1 REVTEKLEEA
11 VTIWIKQV
19 RQILVESEQM
29 RREADDLG
37 PSAEL
42 EHWKARMS
50 TFNSLLDEIKS
61 SRVKKII
68 SILQAARSKTLKQ
81 WKELD
86 GSVTIAANEA
96 KDNVR
101 YLYTLDTFFCP
112 LTKASPV
119 TMMEHVPS
127 LMNTICMIYCT
138 SPYYNTS
145 ESMTSLLL
153 KITNQM
159 INTCKTYLCE
169 G

>member
-1 REVTEKLEEA
+1 EVTEKLEEV
-11 VTIWIKQV
+11 VTIWTKQI
-19 RQILVESEQM
+19 RQVLVESEQI
-29 RREADDLG
+29 RREADDAG

-42 EHWKARMS
+42 EHWKTRMS
-50 TFNSLLDEIKS
+50 SFNSLLDEIKS

-86 GSVTIAANEA
+86 GNITIAANEA

-101 YLYTLDTFFCP
+101 YLYTLDKFFGP
-112 LTKASPV
+112 LANASPV
-119 TMMEHVPS
+119 MMEHIPS

-145 ESMTSLLL
+145 EHMTSLLL

-159 INTCKTYLCE
+159 INTCKMYLCE

>member
-1 REVTEKLEEA
+1 TEVTEKLEEA
-11 VTIWIKQV
+11 IMIWIKQI
-19 RQILVESEQM
+19 RQVLVESEQI

-50 TFNSLLDEIKS
+50 SFNSLLDEIKS

-68 SILQAARSKTLKQ
+68 SVLQAARSKTLKQ

-86 GSVTIAANEA
+86 GNVTIAANEA

-101 YLYTLDTFFCP
+101 YLYTLDQFFGP
-112 LTKASPV
+112 LARASPV
-119 TMMEHVPS
+119 MLEHVPS
-127 LMNTICMIYCT
+127 LMNTVRMIYCT

-145 ESMTSLLL
+145 ERMTSLLL

-159 INTCKTYLCE
+159 INTCKMYLCE

>member
-1 REVTEKLEEA
+1 EVIEKLEE
-11 VTIWIKQV
+11 VVKIWVKQI
-19 RQILVESEQM
+19 RQVLAESEQM
-29 RREADDLG
+29 RREADDSG

-42 EHWKARMS
+42 EHWKTRMS
-50 TFNSLLDEIKS
+50 SFNSLLDEIKS

-68 SILQAARSKTLKQ
+68 SILQTARSKTLKQ

-86 GSVTIAANEA
+86 SNITIAANEA

-101 YLYTLDTFFCP
+101 YLYTLDRFFGP
-112 LTKASPV
+112 LAQASPV

-127 LMNTICMIYCT
+127 LMNAICMIYCT

-145 ESMTSLLL
+145 ERMTSLLL

>member
-1 REVTEKLEEA
+1 TDVTEKLEE
-11 VTIWIKQV
+11 VVMIWIKQIK
-19 RQILVESEQM
+19 QILVESEQM
-29 RREADDLG
+29 RREADDIG

-42 EHWKARMS
+42 EHWKTRMS
-50 TFNSLLDEIKS
+50 SFNSLLDEIKS
-61 SRVKKII
+61 SRVRKII

-86 GSVTIAANEA
+86 GNITIAANEA

-101 YLYTLDTFFCP
+101 YLYTLDKFFGP
-112 LTKASPV
+112 LAKASPV
-119 TMMEHVPS
+119 MMEHVPS
-127 LMNTICMIYCT
+127 LMNTVCMIYCT

-145 ESMTSLLL
+145 ERMTSLLL

-159 INTCKTYLCE
+159 VNTCKMYLRE

>member
-1 REVTEKLEEA
+1 REVTEKLEEVVA
-11 VTIWIKQV
+11 IWTKQIQQV
-19 RQILVESEQM
+19 LVESKQI
-29 RREADDLG
+29 RREADDVG

-42 EHWKARMS
+42 EHWKSRMS
-50 TFNSLLDEIKS
+50 SFNSLLDEIKS

-68 SILQAARSKTLKQ
+68 SILQAARSKTLQQ

-86 GSVTIAANEA
+86 RSITIAANEA

-101 YLYTLDTFFCP
+101 YLYTLDKFFGP
-112 LTKASPV
+112 LAHASPV
-119 TMMEHVPS
+119 MMEHIPS
-127 LMNTICMIYCT
+127 LMNVVFMIYCT

-145 ESMTSLLL
+145 ENMTSLFL

>member
-1 REVTEKLEEA
+1 TKVTEKLEE
-11 VTIWIKQV
+11 VVMIWTKQI
-19 RQILVESEQM
+19 RQVLVESEQI
-29 RREADDLG
+29 RREADDVG

-42 EHWKARMS
+42 EHWKSRMS
-50 TFNSLLDEIKS
+50 SFNSLLDEIKS

-86 GSVTIAANEA
+86 GSITVAANEA

-101 YLYTLDTFFCP
+101 YLYTLDKFFDP
-112 LTKASPV
+112 LANAPPV
-119 TMMEHVPS
+119 MMEHIPS

-145 ESMTSLLL
+145 ERMTSLFL

-159 INTCKTYLCE
+159 INTCKMYLCE

>member
-1 REVTEKLEEA
+1 SEVTGKLEE
-11 VTIWIKQV
+11 VVMIWIKQI
-19 RQILVESEQM
+19 RQVLVESEQI
-29 RREADDLG
+29 RREADDVG

-42 EHWKARMS
+42 EHWKSRMS
-50 TFNSLLDEIKS
+50 SFNSLLDEIKS
-61 SRVKKII
+61 SKVKKII

-86 GSVTIAANEA
+86 GSITIAANEA

-101 YLYTLDTFFCP
+101 YLYTLDKFFGP
-112 LTKASPV
+112 LANASPV
-119 TMMEHVPS
+119 MMEHIPS
-127 LMNTICMIYCT
+127 LMSTVCMIYCT

-145 ESMTSLLL
+145 EHMTSLFL

>member
-1 REVTEKLEEA
+1 TEVTEKLEE
-11 VTIWIKQV
+11 VVMIWTKQI
-19 RQILVESEQM
+19 RQVLVESEQI
-29 RREADDLG
+29 RREADDVG

-42 EHWKARMS
+42 EHWKSRMS
-50 TFNSLLDEIKS
+50 SFNSLLDEIKS

-86 GSVTIAANEA
+86 RRITIAANEA

-101 YLYTLDTFFCP
+101 YLYTLDKCFGP
-112 LTKASPV
+112 LTNASPV
-119 TMMEHVPS
+119 MMEHIPS
-127 LMNTICMIYCT
+127 LMNTVCMIYCT

-145 ESMTSLLL
+145 EHMTSLFL

>member
-1 REVTEKLEEA
+1 IEVTQKLEE
-11 VTIWIKQV
+11 VIVIWIKQI
-19 RQILVESEQM
+19 RQVLVESEQI

-37 PSAEL
+37 PSSEL
-42 EHWKARMS
+42 EYWKTRMS
-50 TFNSLLDEIKS
+50 SFNSLLDEIKS

-81 WKELD
+81 WKDLD
-86 GSVTIAANEA
+86 GRITIAANEA

-101 YLYTLDTFFCP
+101 YLYTLDKFFGP
-112 LTKASPV
+112 LAKASPV
-119 TMMEHVPS
+119 MMEHVPS
-127 LMNTICMIYCT
+127 LMNTVCMIYCT

-145 ESMTSLLL
+145 ERMTSLLL

-159 INTCKTYLCE
+159 INTCKMYLCK

>member
-1 REVTEKLEEA
+1 TEVTEKLEE
-11 VTIWIKQV
+11 VVRIWIKQI
-19 RQILVESEQM
+19 RQVLVESEQM
-29 RREADDLG
+29 RTEADDLG

-42 EHWKARMS
+42 EHWKTRMS

-86 GSVTIAANEA
+86 SNVTIAANEA

-101 YLYTLDTFFCP
+101 YLYTLDKFFCP
-112 LTKASPV
+112 LANASPV
-119 TMMEHVPS
+119 TMMEHVSS
-127 LMNTICMIYCT
+127 LMNAISIIYCT
-138 SPYYNTS
+138 PPYYNIP
-145 ESMTSLLL
+145 ERMTPLLL

-159 INTCKTYLCE
+159 IKTCKTYLCE

>member
-1 REVTEKLEEA
+1 TEVTQKLEE
-11 VTIWIKQV
+11 VIMIWIKQI
-19 RQILVESEQM
+19 RQVLVESEQI

-37 PSAEL
+37 PSSEL
-42 EHWKARMS
+42 EYWKTRMS
-50 TFNSLLDEIKS
+50 SFNSLLDEIKS

-68 SILQAARSKTLKQ
+68 SILQVARSKTLKQ

-86 GSVTIAANEA
+86 SKITIAANEA

-101 YLYTLDTFFCP
+101 YLYTLDKFFG
-112 LTKASPV
+112 LLAKAPPV
-119 TMMEHVPS
+119 MMEHVPS
-127 LMNTICMIYCT
+127 LMTAVCMIYCT

-145 ESMTSLLL
+145 ERMTSLLL

-159 INTCKTYLCE
+159 INTCKVYLCE

>member
-1 REVTEKLEEA
+1 TEVTEKLEE
-11 VTIWIKQV
+11 VVMIWTKQI
-19 RQILVESEQM
+19 RQFLVETEQI
-29 RREADDLG
+29 RREADDVG

-42 EHWKARMS
+42 EHWKSRMS
-50 TFNSLLDEIKS
+50 SFNSLLDEIKS

-68 SILQAARSKTLKQ
+68 SVLQAARSKTLKQ

-86 GSVTIAANEA
+86 GSITIAANEA

-101 YLYTLDTFFCP
+101 YLDTLDKFFSP
-112 LTKASPV
+112 LVNASPV
-119 TMMEHVPS
+119 MMEHIPS
-127 LMNTICMIYCT
+127 LMNTVCMIYCT

-145 ESMTSLLL
+145 EHMTSLFL

>member
-1 REVTEKLEEA
+1 TQLTEKLEE
-11 VTIWIKQV
+11 VVMIWTKQI
-19 RQILVESEQM
+19 RQVLVESEQI
-29 RREADDLG
+29 RREADDVG

-42 EHWKARMS
+42 EHWKSRMS
-50 TFNSLLDEIKS
+50 SFNSLLDEIKS

-86 GSVTIAANEA
+86 GSITIAANEA

-101 YLYTLDTFFCP
+101 YLYTLDKFFGP
-112 LTKASPV
+112 LATASPV
-119 TMMEHVPS
+119 MMEHVPS
-127 LMNTICMIYCT
+127 LMNTVFMIYCT

-145 ESMTSLLL
+145 EHMTSLFL

>member
-1 REVTEKLEEA
+1 AEVTEKLEK
-11 VTIWIKQV
+11 VVMIWIKQI
-19 RQILVESEQM
+19 RQVLVESEQI
-29 RREADDLG
+29 RREADDVG

-42 EHWKARMS
+42 EHWKSRMS
-50 TFNSLLDEIKS
+50 SFNSLLDEIKS
-61 SRVKKII
+61 SKVKKII

-101 YLYTLDTFFCP
+101 YLYTFDKYFGP
-112 LTKASPV
+112 LANASPV
-119 TMMEHVPS
+119 MMEHIPS
-127 LMNTICMIYCT
+127 LMSTVSMIYCT
-138 SPYYNTS
+138 SPYYNKS
-145 ESMTSLLL
+145 EHMTSLFL

>member
-1 REVTEKLEEA
+1 TEVTEKLEE
-11 VTIWIKQV
+11 VVMIWTKQV
-19 RQILVESEQM
+19 RQVLVESEQI
-29 RREADDLG
+29 RREADDVG

-42 EHWKARMS
+42 EHWKSRMS
-50 TFNSLLDEIKS
+50 SFSSLLDEIKS

-86 GSVTIAANEA
+86 GSITIAANEA

-101 YLYTLDTFFCP
+101 YLYTLEKFFGP
-112 LTKASPV
+112 FANASPV
-119 TMMEHVPS
+119 MMEHIPS

-145 ESMTSLLL
+145 ERMTSLFL

>member
-1 REVTEKLEEA
+1 TELTEKLEE
-11 VTIWIKQV
+11 VVMIWIKQI
-19 RQILVESEQM
+19 RQILVESEQI
-29 RREADDLG
+29 RKEADDIG

-42 EHWKARMS
+42 EYWKTRMS
-50 TFNSLLDEIKS
+50 LFNSLLDEIKS

-68 SILQAARSKTLKQ
+68 CILQAARSKTLKQ

-86 GSVTIAANEA
+86 GNITIAANEA

-101 YLYTLDTFFCP
+101 YLYTLDKYFG
-112 LTKASPV
+112 LLAKASPV
-119 TMMEHVPS
+119 MMEHIPS
-127 LMNTICMIYCT
+127 LMNTVRMIYCT

-145 ESMTSLLL
+145 ERMTSLLL

-159 INTCKTYLCE
+159 INTCKMYLRE

>member
-1 REVTEKLEEA
+1 TEVTEKLEE
-11 VTIWIKQV
+11 VVMIWTKQI
-19 RQILVESEQM
+19 RQILVESEQI
-29 RREADDLG
+29 RREADDVG

-42 EHWKARMS
+42 EHWKSRMS
-50 TFNSLLDEIKS
+50 SFNSLLDEIKS

-86 GSVTIAANEA
+86 GSITIAANEA

-101 YLYTLDTFFCP
+101 YLYTLDKFFGP
-112 LTKASPV
+112 LANAPPV
-119 TMMEHVPS
+119 MMEHIPS

-145 ESMTSLLL
+145 ERMTSLFL

-159 INTCKTYLCE
+159 INTCKMHLCE

>member
-1 REVTEKLEEA
+1 TELTEKLEE
-11 VTIWIKQV
+11 VVMIWTKQI
-19 RQILVESEQM
+19 RQVLVESEQI
-29 RREADDLG
+29 RREADDVG

-42 EHWKARMS
+42 EHWKSRMS
-50 TFNSLLDEIKS
+50 SFNSLLDEIKS

-86 GSVTIAANEA
+86 GSITIAANEA

-101 YLYTLDTFFCP
+101 YLYTLDKFFGP
-112 LTKASPV
+112 LANVSPV
-119 TMMEHVPS
+119 MMEHIPT
-127 LMNTICMIYCT
+127 LMNLVCMIYCT

-145 ESMTSLLL
+145 EHMTSLFL

-159 INTCKTYLCE
+159 VNTCKTYLCE

>member
-1 REVTEKLEEA
+1 TEVTEKLEE
-11 VTIWIKQV
+11 VVLIWTKQI
-19 RQILVESEQM
+19 RQVLVESEQI
-29 RREADDLG
+29 RREADDVG

-42 EHWKARMS
+42 EHWKSRMS
-50 TFNSLLDEIKS
+50 SFNSLLDEIKS

-86 GSVTIAANEA
+86 GRITIAANEA

-101 YLYTLDTFFCP
+101 YLYTLDKFFGP
-112 LTKASPV
+112 LANASPV
-119 TMMEHVPS
+119 MMKHIPS
-127 LMNTICMIYCT
+127 LMNIVCMIYCT

-145 ESMTSLLL
+145 ERMTSLFL

-159 INTCKTYLCE
+159 INTCKAYLRE